1 MIGLVVIP
9 HAPLMLLRCLL
20 ANTEGSFWLKGL
32 LFAAGAVCPQLPF
45 RPAPRH
51 DKGDASAGDILQYV
65 TPHDVKTGE
74 MI

>member
-1 MIGLVVIP
+1 MIGLVMIP

-32 LFAAGAVCPQLPF
+32 LFAAGAVCPQLSF

-51 DKGDASAGDILQYV
+51 DEEDASAVDILQYV
-65 TPHDVKTGE
+65 SAQDP
-74 MI
+74 

>member
-1 MIGLVVIP
+1 MIGLVMIP
-9 HAPLMLLRCLL
+9 LAPLMLLRCLL

-51 DKGDASAGDILQYV
+51 GEEEPSPGDILQYV
-65 TPHDVKTGE
+65 TAHDVKTGE

>member
-45 RPAPRH
+45 RPAARH
-51 DKGDASAGDILQYV
+51 DEGDASAVDILQYV
-65 TPHDVKTGE
+65 AP
-74 MI
+74 